1 MAFLERPPHLWVGV
15 LPMGCITAAAF
26 LLPRCFRIH
35 GLAMATLLPLPVCS
49 GVSIPRFLLME
60 PSLVCVQFKAKPC
73 GCALRSLDLATA
85 CG

>member
-15 LPMGCITAAAF
+15 FPMGCITAAAF

-60 PSLVCVQFKAKPC
+60 RRLVYCLVKAKPY
-73 GCALRSLDLATA
+73 GCALRSLD
-85 CG
+85 